1 MLRKKQENLKYHNH
15 VLRVMMFQIQESC
28 KERKCGCKDHE
39 NQKTRRGNMRK

>member
-1 MLRKKQENLKYHNH
+1 
-15 VLRVMMFQIQESC
+15 MMFQIQELC